1 MIMATGNPQSGTT
14 TTRILIVDDHRTFG
28 ELLSLALT
36 TQPDLECVG
45 IARNAIEGERMI
57 LEMQPDIAVI
67 DVEMPGMDGLE
78 LTRNL
83 TAKLPE
89 LRVVVATAHND
100 PLFVAKAADAG
111 ACAFVP
117 KDGALD
123 DMLNAVRNARR
134 GSMNVPAD
142 LLLALHQ
149 RPAAPAP
156 RADDG
161 GLTPRE
167 RDVLEMLADG
177 LSVQQISRRLGIS
190 VHTCRGYVKTLL
202 AKLDAHSQLE
212 AVINAT
218 RRGILDVK

>member
-1 MIMATGNPQSGTT
+1 MNFMADGVRPP
-14 TTRILIVDDHRTFG
+14 TRILIIDDHRTFG
-28 ELLSLALT
+28 ELLSMALG

-45 IARNAIEGERMI
+45 VARNAQEGEAMA
-57 LEMQPDIAVI
+57 LQLQPDTAVI

-78 LTRNL
+78 LTRRL
-83 TAKLPE
+83 VAQLPE

-100 PLFVAKAADAG
+100 PVFVARAADAG

-142 LLLALHQ
+142 LLLALHS
-149 RPAAPAP
+149 RPQVPAP
-156 RADDG
+156 RNDDS

-167 RDVLEMLADG
+167 RDVLEMLAAG
-177 LSVQQISRRLGIS
+177 LSVQQTARKLHISI
-190 VHTCRGYVKTLL
+190 HTCRGYVKSLL

-212 AVINAT
+212 AVVIAS
-218 RRGILDVK
+218 RRGILEMK